1 MKAAIPIL
9 ALLAAL
15 ITGCDTTP
23 VATTTVDR
31 ILKAPT
37 IDNAPYRKVLIVGAM
52 PSRELDRMV
61 EEGLSQELKK
71 RKVEAY
77 SFVRRSPAKRPSE
90 EAVTALVRETG
101 ADSVV
106 VVTARFVGAKLQKR
120 EGQTEVRADV
130 RGKTLLNYFRYDYK
144 QITQPS
150 YADTTLDVKLV
161 HDVYDT
167 KTQKR
172 VYSLESSTAHAKTTY
187 DIVIAESKAIVA
199 RFRKDGL
206 IQ

>member
-1 MKAAIPIL
+1 MRASIPFL
-9 ALLAAL
+9 TLFAAL
-15 ITGCDTTP
+15 IAACDTTP
-23 VATTTVDR
+23 VATTSVDR
-31 ILKAPT
+31 VLKAPT

-61 EEGLSQELKK
+61 EEGLSQELRK
-71 RKVEAY
+71 RKVETH
-77 SFVRRSPAKRPSE
+77 SFVRQSPAKRPSE
-90 EAVTALVRETG
+90 EAVLALVRETG
-101 ADSVV
+101 AEAVI
-106 VVTARFVGAKLQKR
+106 VVTARFVGAKLKKH
-120 EGQTEVRADV
+120 EGQVDVRADV

-161 HDVYDT
+161 HDLYDT
-167 KTQKR
+167 ATQKR
-172 VYSLESSTAHAKTTY
+172 VYSVESSTAHAKTTY

-199 RFRKDGL
+199 RLRKDGL